1 MFMMIV
7 ADKPSMIPF
16 VFNVGISP
24 EAIKFRTCGSPALF
38 SVVAGV
44 VVAGCSGFAASE
56 PGFAW
61 VLLVPEP

>member
-24 EAIKFRTCGSPALF
+24 DAIKFSICGSPAEL
-38 SVVAGV
+38 SVAAGV
-44 VVAGCSGFAASE
+44 VVAGCAGVAVSVFGFD
-56 PGFAW
+56 W